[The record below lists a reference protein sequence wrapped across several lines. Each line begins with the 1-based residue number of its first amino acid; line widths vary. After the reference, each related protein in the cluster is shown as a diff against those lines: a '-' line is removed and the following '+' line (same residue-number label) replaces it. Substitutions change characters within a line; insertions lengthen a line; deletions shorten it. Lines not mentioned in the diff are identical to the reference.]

1 MSLLFVTEFE
11 MEAQLEIQ
19 FSYWPPI
26 QSSLTRIIC
35 FLWASKLGVRGGVGE
50 MGNRNSAGNLPLE
63 MLEGYHILFS
73 LCGWQ
78 LECFKGV
85 LIQKDTAKPSFAVL
99 FPKPSGWTWWCTAVL
114 ALLGSGR
121 QADELRSSSATKQL

>member
-1 MSLLFVTEFE
+1 M
-11 MEAQLEIQ
+11 
-19 FSYWPPI
+19 
-26 QSSLTRIIC
+26 
-35 FLWASKLGVRGGVGE
+35 GE

-63 MLEGYHILFS
+63 MLERHHIVFS

-78 LECFKGV
+78 LESFKGV

-114 ALLGSGR
+114 ALLGRGR